1 MQIKDKTSIQMV
13 DDSLYEQDAESRAQ
27 SVFDLNK
34 LYVFPGSMEKALIHR
49 EANSLGE
56 DVQPNIRLMNE
67 VCECCKKV
75 VKEKNLNF
83 FCLSENKNILKWG
96 WGIPQYLTIQKLNI
110 ILLTLVF
117 FFYCGEFIVASDKL
131 CDNVSQFNQI
141 IPIIDIAC
149 EKSFKM
155 KIVPEIVLKIFF
167 QNLKYGKFTALVIVL
182 GFLIVFYF
190 YVQFFYRKQYLN
202 QEDSNKK
209 NTNTD
214 NITSRSILILNFP
227 DLSQDKIEEFLQN
240 KIKEKLGLK
249 IKPKI
254 EQICKIYNYQKLS
267 SKFQEYI
274 KMYEKMNVDKEN
286 LTLKDKQKALE
297 LKQKIDLIKQNG
309 AKYAYRVI
317 VTFVYKQDCII
328 VKKCLRKSFIYHII
342 NYILVRKLKEFTT
355 TDYCTIRSASHPKDY
370 IWVNLG
376 RSLESKIRYLSLSVI
391 VFSSIIGG
399 LGYLL
404 YLMTKALNNLEG
416 NDSQDIDTS
425 TRVVQ
430 YSISFGIFAIEK
442 VVLTFL
448 KYISLKSLHFNKT
461 SQFRF
466 YITYATTFLLAYYVT
481 LPCYLFFLISSDS
494 LFSTQQQK
502 VLRTS
507 SFLNEMVVQL
517 AMSISLYIFDFQYLV
532 HFYKKYKI
540 QKIFKQSGKI
550 ELCQINLNLAMQKP
564 EFNLEKRFILIF
576 KLLAFTGFYIF
587 ICPYSVVFI
596 LGASIILYFIDKYMI
611 IIRYSIYSY
620 RSAKYIK
627 SSATLMTTW
636 MVIIVISVFFLTDGE
651 QLNFTIQSGISD
663 NYNLSQKYYIV
674 LYIILAIFIL
684 INIIQLIIYPII
696 RNKLKFKKAL
706 IQKEEMQEFQTY
718 NQQEVNQKLLPFNK
732 ISQSFS
738 QLDKDNTNSYI
749 YYYQLFISQ
758 FDCKMLDDFYNSII
772 A

>member
-1 MQIKDKTSIQMV
+1 MNIKDKTSIQVV
-13 DDSLYEQDAESRAQ
+13 DDSLYDQDPESRAQ

-56 DVQPNIRLMNE
+56 EVQQSVRLMNE

-75 VKEKNLNF
+75 VKEKKLNF

-96 WGIPQYLTIQKLNI
+96 WGVPQYLTIQKLNI

-117 FFYCGEFIVASDKL
+117 FFYCGEFIVASNKL
-131 CDNVSQFNQI
+131 CDNISQFDLI
-141 IPIIDIAC
+141 IPVITCD
-149 EKSFKM
+149 ESFKM
-155 KIVPEIVLKIFF
+155 QIVPEIVLKIFF

-202 QEDSNKK
+202 QEDSNQQNIKD
-209 NTNTD
+209 D
-214 NITSRSILILNFP
+214 NITSRSILVLNFP
-227 DLSQDKIEEFLQN
+227 DLSQDKIEEFFQH
-240 KIKEKLGLK
+240 KIKEKLGLN

-267 SKFQEYI
+267 SIFQEYI
-274 KMYEKMNVDKEN
+274 KMYEKMNVQKEN
-286 LTLKDKQKALE
+286 LTQKDKQKAQE

-309 AKYAYRVI
+309 ASYSYRVI
-317 VTFVYKQDCII
+317 VTFQYQQDCII
-328 VKKCLRKSFIYHII
+328 VKNSLRRSFIYDIV
-342 NYILVRKLKEFTT
+342 NYILVRKMKKFTT
-355 TDYCTIRSASHPKDY
+355 TDYCTIKSASHPKDY

-376 RSLESKIRYLSLSVI
+376 RSIKSKMRYLTLSVI
-391 VFSSIIGG
+391 VFSILIGG

-404 YLMTKALNNLEG
+404 YLMTQALNNLEG
-416 NDSQDIDTS
+416 NENQDIDTS

-442 VVLTFL
+442 IILTFL
-448 KYISLKSLHFNKT
+448 KYVSLKSLHFNKT

-466 YITYATTFLLAYYVT
+466 YINYATTFLLAYYVT

-517 AMSISLYIFDFQYLV
+517 AMSISLYIFDFQFIL
-532 HFYKKYKI
+532 HFYKKFKI
-540 QKIFKQSGKI
+540 QKMFKQTGKI

-564 EFNLEKRFILIF
+564 ELNLEKRFILIF

-587 ICPYSVVFI
+587 ICPYSVLFI
-596 LGASIILYFIDKYMI
+596 LGASIILYLIDKYMI

-627 SSATLMTTW
+627 SSATLLTTW
-636 MVIIVISVFFLTDGE
+636 MVFIVISVFFLTEGE
-651 QLNFTIQSGISD
+651 QINFTISQGVSD
-663 NYNLSQKYYIV
+663 NYNLSLKYYVV
-674 LYIILAIFIL
+674 LYIILGIFIF

-696 RNKLKFKKAL
+696 KNKLKLKKA
-706 IQKEEMQEFQTY
+706 INQKEEMQEFQTY
-718 NQQEVNQKLLPFNK
+718 SQQEINQKLLPFNK
-732 ISQSFS
+732 ISQSFC

-758 FDCKMLDDFYNSII
+758 FDCKILDDFYNQIL
-772 A
+772 

>member
-1 MQIKDKTSIQMV
+1 MNIKDKTFIQEV
-13 DDSLYEQDAESRAQ
+13 DDSLYEQDPESRAQ

-49 EANSLGE
+49 EANSLGQ
-56 DVQPNIRLMNE
+56 DIQKNIILMNE

-75 VKEKNLNF
+75 VKEKKLNF

-117 FFYCGEFIVASDKL
+117 FFYCGEFIVASNKL
-131 CDNVSQFNQI
+131 CDNLSQFNQI
-141 IPIIDIAC
+141 IPVITCD
-149 EKSFKM
+149 ELFQM

-202 QEDSNKK
+202 QEDSNKQS
-209 NTNTD
+209 NNTD

-227 DLSQDKIEEFLQN
+227 DLSQDKIEEFFQN
-240 KIKEKLGLK
+240 KIKEKLGLN

-254 EQICKIYNYQKLS
+254 EQICKIYNYQQLS

-274 KMYEKMNVDKEN
+274 KMYEKMNLLKEN
-286 LTLKDKQKALE
+286 LTQKDKQKALE

-309 AKYAYRVI
+309 APYSYRVI
-317 VTFVYKQDCII
+317 VTFFCKQDCII
-328 VKKCLRKSFIYHII
+328 VKNCLRKSFIHDII
-342 NYILVRKLKEFTT
+342 NYILARKMKKFNTT
-355 TDYCTIRSASHPKDY
+355 EYCNIKSASHPKDY

-376 RSLESKIRYLSLSVI
+376 RSIKSKIMYLSLSVV
-391 VFSSIIGG
+391 VFSTFIGG

-404 YLMTKALNNLEG
+404 YIMTQALNNLEG
-416 NDSQDIDTS
+416 NANQDIDTS
-425 TRVVQ
+425 TRAVQ

-502 VLRTS
+502 ALRTS

-517 AMSISLYIFDFQYLV
+517 AMSISLYIFDFQFIV

-540 QKIFKQSGKI
+540 QKMFKQTGKI

-596 LGASIILYFIDKYMI
+596 LGASIFLYLIDKYMI

-636 MVIIVISVFFLTDGE
+636 MVIIVISVFFLTEGE

-663 NYNLSQKYYIV
+663 NYNLSFKYYII
-674 LYIILAIFIL
+674 LYIILAIFIS

-696 RNKLKFKKAL
+696 RNKLKLKKA
-706 IQKEEMQEFQTY
+706 INQKEEIQEFQTY
-718 NQQEVNQKLLPFNK
+718 NQQQINQKLLPFNK
-732 ISQSFS
+732 ISQSFC
-738 QLDKDNTNSYI
+738 LDKDNTNSYI

-758 FDCKMLDDFYNSII
+758 FNCKILDDFYNSII
-772 A
+772 